1 MIQNSRPVA
10 RALAATL
17 IAAFAIVAS
26 VAGAQ
31 SAPPAMMMM
40 PPPAAAVSLSASATA
55 SVPNDRMLAWL
66 RAESDNADPAA
77 AANAV
82 NSRMAKAL
90 ARAKATKGVDASTS
104 GYSSFQV
111 TEKNQPP
118 RWRVAQTLKLE
129 SSDFAALAALV
140 SQLQG
145 DGGLVVDGT
154 QFSVSDATRKKT
166 EEGLTQQAIKAW
178 QARATEAARGFGF
191 DGWRVGKVAIQAG
204 DSFRPQPVMR
214 AMAFE
219 SKGAPVAVEAGNSEV
234 TVTVS
239 GDALLDSPRPPTR

>member
-1 MIQNSRPVA
+1 MIENSRAVA

-26 VAGAQ
+26 GAAAQ
-31 SAPPAMMMM
+31 SAPQAMMM
-40 PPPAAAVSLSASATA
+40 PPPAPAVSLSASATA

-82 NSRMAKAL
+82 NSRMTKAL

-219 SKGAPVAVEAGNSEV
+219 SKVAPVAVEAGNSDV

-239 GDALLDSPRPPTR
+239 GDALLDAPRSPPR